1 MNKEGNKFSKKEDI
15 LEKIE
20 VNGTGNT
27 FFTLKDHKKNSI
39 SHLTANLIN
48 PSKAKIGRISKHI
61 LDEINT
67 KLVKKL
73 SVNGWKNKISVIK
86 RVYKFLQFNI
96 NMEI

>member
-1 MNKEGNKFSKKEDI
+1 MNKEGIMFSKKEDI

-27 FFTLKDHKKNSI
+27 FFTLKDHKKSSI
-39 SHLTANLIN
+39 SHLTAKLIN

-86 RVYKFLQFNI
+86 
-96 NMEI
+96 